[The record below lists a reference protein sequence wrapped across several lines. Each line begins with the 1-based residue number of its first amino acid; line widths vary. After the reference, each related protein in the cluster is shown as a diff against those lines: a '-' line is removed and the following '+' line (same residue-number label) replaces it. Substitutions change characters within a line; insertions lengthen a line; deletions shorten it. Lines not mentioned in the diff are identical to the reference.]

1 LTACSR
7 LDGVCDAAVPAVLPT
22 ITKGIAMNLKTKL
35 SIVLGSLLFAAA
47 VYADEG
53 KIDITGPTNISA
65 PGSYILVNDIVGTSS
80 ALIIASSNVKL
91 DLNGFTVSHTG
102 AMISDG
108 IVIDPGYKNIEIT
121 NGVVT
126 GFTRHGIFVPG
137 KSAMGR
143 NIKLGNLRISDN
155 AIDGIGLEGNSGFIV
170 QDCLIS
176 GNGQGIYAFLP
187 GLVINNVIS
196 NNGTGIASTSS
207 AVNKLGYRSNV
218 LFGNTTNVSGG
229 ANLGNNL
236 CSGAVCP

>member
-1 LTACSR
+1 
-7 LDGVCDAAVPAVLPT
+7 
-22 ITKGIAMNLKTKL
+22 MHLKTRL
-35 SIVLGSLLFAAA
+35 LLAFGSLLFSAA

-65 PGSYILVNDIVGTSS
+65 PGSYILVNDIVGTFSG
-80 ALIIASSNVKL
+80 IIIDSSNVKL

-102 AMISDG
+102 AMTADG
-108 IVIDPGYKNIEIT
+108 IVIDPGHKNIEVT
-121 NGVVT
+121 NGAVT

-143 NIKLGNLRISDN
+143 NLKFSNLRISGN
-155 AIDGIGLEGNSGFIV
+155 AIDGIGLEANSGFIV

-176 GNGQGIYAFLP
+176 GNAQGIYAVLP
-187 GLVINNVIS
+187 GLVVNNVIS
-196 NNGTGIASTSS
+196 NNGTGISSTFS
-207 AVNKLGYRSNV
+207 ATNKLGYRSNV

-236 CSGAVCP
+236 CSGVICP